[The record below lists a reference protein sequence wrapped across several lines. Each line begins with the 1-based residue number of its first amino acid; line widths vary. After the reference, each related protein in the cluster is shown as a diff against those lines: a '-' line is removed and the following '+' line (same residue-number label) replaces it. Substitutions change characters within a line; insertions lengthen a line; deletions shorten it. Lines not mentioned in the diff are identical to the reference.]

1 MQIVRTIVWVLLLVA
16 FLLFSFANWDERVV
30 VQIWEN
36 LVWETKLPAVV
47 VVAFLVGL
55 VPMWLLHLATRWQY
69 RRRIGS
75 LEHAARAS
83 VVPPAA
89 PPAAAPVPE
98 PNSEPVATPPP
109 AEPVQETA
117 SQPVAQPIAEPL
129 PEEPRTDGPFGDE
142 TKPPQ
147 P

>member
-30 VQIWEN
+30 VRIWES

-47 VVAFLVGL
+47 VVAFLIGL
-55 VPMWLLHLATRWQY
+55 VPMWLLHLATRWQL

-75 LEHAARAS
+75 LEHAARA
-83 VVPPAA
+83 VVPAPAAAPPAPPEPEPIAEPPAA
-89 PPAAAPVPE
+89 PPEPE
-98 PNSEPVATPPP
+98 
-109 AEPVQETA
+109 
-117 SQPVAQPIAEPL
+117 PIAEPL
-129 PEEPRTDGPFGDE
+129 PEEPRAEDPFTDE